1 MKTKK
6 ITAVTFEILNEM
18 SEYLFQHQN
27 QVPFSEIKIKVADYL
42 VKKGDKKFLEI
53 YNETQITKNYIKAL
67 DTFNI

>member
-6 ITAVTFEILNEM
+6 NTAVTFEILNEM
-18 SEYLFQHQN
+18 SEYLFKHQN

>member
-6 ITAVTFEILNEM
+6 ITAVTFDILNEM

-27 QVPFSEIKIKVADYL
+27 KVPFWEIKIKVADYL

>member
-6 ITAVTFEILNEM
+6 NTAVTFEILNEM

>member
-53 YNETQITKNYIKAL
+53 YNETQITKDYIKAL